1 MSGTIHII
9 GAGLA
14 GLSAATALA
23 EQGARVVV
31 HEATAHAG
39 GRCRSYDDPALGI
52 LIDNGNHIIL
62 SGNRSALA
70 FLKRIGGDIH
80 LSDPASATFDFVDLA
95 TDQRWQLEIGSGIVP
110 WWIFSRARRV
120 PGTRARDYLTMARLV
135 LQPGQGAV
143 ETVLR
148 CSGTLY
154 QRLLEPLLLATLNND
169 PPTASARLAAA
180 VMRETVAAG
189 GGACRPLVA
198 RDGLSSAYIE
208 PALAYLRARGAEVH
222 FGHRLRQ
229 LGFGDRGLEAL
240 DFGNAVV
247 PLATSDRVVLAVPP
261 DAAAR
266 LMPELAVPSEF
277 RAIANLHFRVDED
290 VSLPLTGVING
301 LTQWIFSFPLRL
313 SVTISNADAVLETPR
328 EELARRVWR
337 EVSLVA
343 RLPEDLPPWQVVVE
357 RRATFATVPEQEI
370 RRPPAQTRHRNLFLA
385 GDWIDTG
392 LPPTIEGAV
401 RSGQR
406 AAQLAVA

>member
-1 MSGTIHII
+1 MSGTVHII

-62 SGNRSALA
+62 SGNRSALS

-80 LSDPASATFDFVDLA
+80 LCGPASATFDFVDLA
-95 TDQRWQLEIGSGIVP
+95 TDQRWQLEIGTGLIP

-120 PGTRARDYLTMARLV
+120 PGTRPRDYLTMARLV
-135 LQPGQGAV
+135 LQPGGGAV

-169 PPTASARLAAA
+169 PSTASARLAAA
-180 VMRETVAAG
+180 VIRETVAAG

-208 PALAYLRARGAEVH
+208 PALAYLGARGAEVH

-229 LGFGDRGLEAL
+229 LGFGDGGLETL

-266 LMPELAVPSEF
+266 LMPDLAVPSEF
-277 RAIANLHFRVDED
+277 RAIANLHFRVDKD

-337 EVSLVA
+337 EVSLIA

-357 RRATFATVPEQEI
+357 RRATFATLPEQEI

>member
-1 MSGTIHII
+1 MSGTVHII

-23 EQGARVVV
+23 EKGAHVVV

-62 SGNRSALA
+62 SGNRSALS
-70 FLKRIGGDIH
+70 FLKRIGGDSR
-80 LSDPASATFDFVDLA
+80 LSGPASAKFDFVDLA
-95 TDQRWQLEIGSGIVP
+95 SDRRWQLEIGRGVIP

-120 PGTRARDYLTMARLV
+120 PDTRPVDYLAMARLV
-135 LQPGQGAV
+135 LRPGAGTVGA
-143 ETVLR
+143 VLR
-148 CSGTLY
+148 CKGALY
-154 QRLLEPLLLATLNND
+154 ERLLAPLLLATLNND

-180 VMRETVAAG
+180 VMRETMAAG
-189 GGACRPLVA
+189 GEACRPLVA

-229 LGFGDRGLEAL
+229 LAFGDRGLETL
-240 DFGNAVV
+240 DFGSTVV
-247 PLATSDRVVLAVPP
+247 TVGASDRVVLAVTP
-261 DAAAR
+261 DAIAR
-266 LMPELAVPSEF
+266 LMPDTPVPSEF
-277 RAIANLHFRVDED
+277 RAIANLHFLVAMD
-290 VSLPLTGVING
+290 VEPPFTGVIHG
-301 LTQWIFSFPLRL
+301 LTQWIFAFPGRL
-313 SVTISNADAVLETPR
+313 SVTISNADAALDIPR

-337 EVSLVA
+337 EVSSIA
-343 RLPEDLPPWQVVVE
+343 RQPEELPPWQVVVE
-357 RRATFATVPEQEI
+357 RRATFATLPEQEA
-370 RRPPAQTRHRNLFLA
+370 RRPPARTRHRNLFLA

-406 AAQLAVA
+406 AAQLAAT